1 MSLVF
6 LGAEMEIKAVEL
18 SSTPLFPKT
27 LPVCCGSAG
36 VALAA
41 SQKEVSPNTKVK
53 SNPLASPLSI
63 PGCARPIGDN
73 HV

>member
-18 SSTPLFPKT
+18 SSAPLFPKT

-36 VALAA
+36 VGISCIAEGGI
-41 SQKEVSPNTKVK
+41 SQYESEKQSFSKPFKYPRLRKTH
-53 SNPLASPLSI
+53 
-63 PGCARPIGDN
+63 R
-73 HV
+73 